1 MIMCE
6 KKFLMQIIFSHIQHF
21 FYISLNFI
29 YIKSFSYI
37 FHITQLLFNDIH
49 GVFSLKT
56 YLVLHPR
63 LSSKYF
69 IRKFIYYSLCLHL
82 YYYAPHI
89 IYTIIYWEDDKKKML
104 KFTHFI
110 CVIRDTNKYKLKEKK
125 YVALSFNIEKSC
137 FPVFTDE
144 REREFL
150 SLTYFE

>member
-1 MIMCE
+1 MFYNTQTLTPPFHDDYVR
-6 KKFLMQIIFSHIQHF
+6 KKISHADNFFSYSTFLFTYLSIC
-21 FYISLNFI
+21 I

-89 IYTIIYWEDDKKKML
+89 IYTIIYWEDDKKKNV
-104 KFTHFI
+104 KIH
-110 CVIRDTNKYKLKEKK
+110 
-125 YVALSFNIEKSC
+125 
-137 FPVFTDE
+137 
-144 REREFL
+144 
-150 SLTYFE
+150 SLYLRYPRH